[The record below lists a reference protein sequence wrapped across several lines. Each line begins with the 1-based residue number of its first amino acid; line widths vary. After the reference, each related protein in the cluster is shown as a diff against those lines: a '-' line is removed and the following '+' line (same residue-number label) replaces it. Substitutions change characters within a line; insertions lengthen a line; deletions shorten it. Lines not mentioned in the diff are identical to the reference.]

1 MKLTKFF
8 ALALAVSLASSV
20 FADAA
25 DTLISFSTK
34 ADYYADGTPVASNEW
49 YALCWSADGIFDGIK
64 SDCAPYDAN
73 DKVLLMAPLAKDGH
87 CPYTVF
93 QVDSAVAPKN
103 GKYCVIML
111 DTRDESGKPS
121 GAKEGRREP
130 QTVKLAVASANY
142 EINGAGPSGS
152 ITPAAPQD
160 AGWAVTDTVVSKPA
174 KIVSIEVDDANATI
188 KVEDMTPGIRYNV
201 KMGKDVKD
209 IKTYNVPTD
218 GKEESATFIIKKDNA
233 NYFQLVREPLAK

>member
-8 ALALAVSLASSV
+8 AFALLASFASSA

-25 DTLISFSTK
+25 DTLVSFSTTGDK
-34 ADYYADGTPVASNEW
+34 YADGTAVVDGEW
-49 YALCWSADGIFDGIK
+49 YALCWSSDGIFDGIK
-64 SDCAPYDAN
+64 SDCTPYDAN

-87 CPYTVF
+87 CPFAVF
-93 QVDSAVAPKN
+93 QVDSQVAPAA
-103 GKYCVIML
+103 GKYCVILM
-111 DTRDESGKPS
+111 DTRDEGGKPS
-121 GAKEGRREP
+121 EAKEGKREP
-130 QTVKLAVASANY
+130 KTVKLATASVNY

-152 ITPAAPQD
+152 VVPAAPQD
-160 AGWAVTDTVVSKPA
+160 AGWAVTDANPSKPA
-174 KIVSIEVDDANATI
+174 KIAAIEVDDANATI

-201 KMGKDVKD
+201 KMGKDIKD

-233 NYFQLVREPLAK
+233 NYFQLVREPLSK